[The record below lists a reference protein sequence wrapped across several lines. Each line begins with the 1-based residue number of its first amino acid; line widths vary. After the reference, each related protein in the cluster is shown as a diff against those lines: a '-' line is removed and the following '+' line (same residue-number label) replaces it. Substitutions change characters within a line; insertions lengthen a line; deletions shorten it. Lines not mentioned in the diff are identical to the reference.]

1 MNDNYVNYEMLEN
14 AKNTYQKKAD
24 EIQTIIQAIV
34 SQNGELYPN
43 GWKNMTAAKF
53 VERFNSD
60 YKPSLEKV
68 VRELNDIATFIG
80 NYSFYSSG
88 SVDLYADSTK
98 IVSYPMNEEGEMSIA
113 PATKPDEV
121 MVIAGNDT
129 SIGHVSDNYLLI
141 EPTTAVE
148 KFGEMDMN
156 LSFTYGKATFTNR
169 VLTFPTNV
177 TITATYQD
185 MTFSGYGQVDI
196 VAIKK

>member
-1 MNDNYVNYEMLEN
+1 MSQKSSNFAQNFERTMMMRKNYFSRTCAVLMTLLLLTACE
-14 AKNTYQKKAD
+14 KATEPQPKD
-24 EIQTIIQAIV
+24 
-34 SQNGELYPN
+34 P
-43 GWKNMTAAKF
+43 
-53 VERFNSD
+53 
-60 YKPSLEKV
+60 
-68 VRELNDIATFIG
+68 REAFIG

-113 PATKPDEV
+113 PAPQPDDV

-169 VLTFPTNV
+169 VLTFPTKV
-177 TITATYQD
+177 SITATYQD

>member
-1 MNDNYVNYEMLEN
+1 MMRKNYFSRTCTVLMTLLLLTACE
-14 AKNTYQKKAD
+14 KATEPQPKD
-24 EIQTIIQAIV
+24 
-34 SQNGELYPN
+34 P
-43 GWKNMTAAKF
+43 
-53 VERFNSD
+53 
-60 YKPSLEKV
+60 
-68 VRELNDIATFIG
+68 REAFIG

-88 SVDLYADSTK
+88 SVDLYADTTK
-98 IVSYPMNEEGEMSIA
+98 IGSYPMNEEGEMSIA
-113 PATKPDEV
+113 PATEPNDV
-121 MVIAGNDT
+121 MVIAENDT
-129 SIGHVSDNYLLI
+129 SIGHIADGYLLI

-156 LSFTYGKATFTNR
+156 LSFTYGKATLNNR